1 MKNFQVVKKIHIYRQ
16 QDNVKPHLMMDDPN
30 ILGEYLKNGSNMKKQ
45 CQPPNSLNLNVLN
58 LGLFNAIQSL

>member
-1 MKNFQVVKKIHIYRQ
+1 MKNFQAGKNSPIRRQ
-16 QDNVKPHLMMDDPN
+16 QDNAKLHLVVDDSS
-30 ILGEYLKNGSNMKKQ
+30 ITGECLKNGSNLKLQ